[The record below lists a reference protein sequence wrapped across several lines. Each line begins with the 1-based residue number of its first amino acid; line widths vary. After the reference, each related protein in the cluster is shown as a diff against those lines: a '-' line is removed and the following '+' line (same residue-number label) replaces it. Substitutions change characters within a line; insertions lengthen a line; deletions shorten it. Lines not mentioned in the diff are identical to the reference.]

1 MVRAWSNGLRQR
13 HCILNNTMV
22 LLLMLVMRFWAVA
35 TYHFDDDVRCR
46 SLGVF
51 GDASSKDWLN

>member
-1 MVRAWSNGLRQR
+1 M
-13 HCILNNTMV
+13 M
-22 LLLMLVMRFWAVA
+22 LLLMLVMRLWAAA

-51 GDASSKDWLN
+51 GDASSKDWLKLGGFG